1 MKHVEHVFTISDL
14 SWLIKGGRINKAQ
27 GIVGSLLDIK
37 PILHVKEGAI
47 EVYQKVRGKNKAL
60 KSMVNILE
68 ERAGDFKNQIIGV
81 SHADDAEKAQEL
93 VEMIKSR
100 LGFQDFIVN
109 KIGSVLGSHLGIG
122 GVGVFFFNKSILNDV
137 NLNYINPI

>member
-1 MKHVEHVFTISDL
+1 
-14 SWLIKGGRINKAQ
+14 
-27 GIVGSLLDIK
+27 
-37 PILHVKEGAI
+37 
-47 EVYQKVRGKNKAL
+47 
-60 KSMVNILE
+60 MVNILE

-109 KIGSVLGSHLGIG
+109 KIGSVLRQPSRNRRCRCFL
-122 GVGVFFFNKSILNDV
+122 FNKSILNDV